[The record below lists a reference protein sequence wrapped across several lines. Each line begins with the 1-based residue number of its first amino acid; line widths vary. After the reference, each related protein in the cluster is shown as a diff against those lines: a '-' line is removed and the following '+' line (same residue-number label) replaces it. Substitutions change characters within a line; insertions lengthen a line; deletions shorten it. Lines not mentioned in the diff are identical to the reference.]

1 MKTERAQMILLKEIS
16 QHSSKEFGCPSSR
29 LPLRKAPTTGPLSFT
44 ARQSLSGSHLLLP
57 EEEIKGS
64 SKQVHVWDVS
74 KQHGPAN
81 DSRKRSLDHGNGD
94 VSGASKCET

>member
-1 MKTERAQMILLKEIS
+1 MKHTLLSMRTEKAQMILLERNCSAFVKGG
-16 QHSSKEFGCPSSR
+16 K
-29 LPLRKAPTTGPLSFT
+29 LSVIEVAST
-44 ARQSLSGSHLLLP
+44 GSHLLLP